1 MKQDVIDKKL
11 ADNNWEYK
19 YLTDLIIKPKFVA
32 NAIPS
37 RDKNIKYSAL
47 TMKIM
52 DLMYQNINNQ
62 VYKESYSYDE
72 LGDLY
77 FTYDADDL
85 LASLGSDSNLT
96 ITRLNKEIT
105 KIMGR
110 IFSYQIGDTI
120 INECIIPYSELHV
133 KSRMIKY
140 KLSDNAKISVLN
152 GYINPTEDKN
162 SKSNYVIY
170 DKTKIFSKKFSQ
182 STNILFRLLHT
193 NKNTIMNGK
202 YIVGRDLIREL
213 FGASYDKIALEER
226 RFFDDAI
233 EELSSI
239 GLIVLYKRV
248 YSNLSNTRFKGW
260 KFAVFYDKNKHIKT
274 ENIEDWAYF
283 CKDYD
288 DIIKDFDKG
297 FNVLQLSEAIA
308 DETESE
314 VNTIMM
320 KEEST
325 PKNLIKGDNVEYVH
339 FDNEGS
345 KYMLNG
351 IIDCFNKNEVI
362 SLIINSKNYNV
373 YCQNFLD
380 NTKETYRDNIVN
392 EEKFK
397 NGYRFR
403 KIKEEEERIIF

>member
-1 MKQDVIDKKL
+1 MKQDITDKRL
-11 ADNNWEYK
+11 AENNWEYK

-32 NAIPS
+32 NAIPN

-62 VYKESYSYDE
+62 VLKESYSYDE
-72 LGDLY
+72 VGDLY

-140 KLSDNAKISVLN
+140 KLSDNAKTSVLN

-193 NKNTIMNGK
+193 NKNTIMNCK
-202 YIVGRDLIREL
+202 YIVSRDFIREL

-260 KFAVFYDKNKHIKT
+260 KFAVFYDKNKHTKT

-283 CKDYD
+283 CKDYE

-297 FNVLQLSEAIA
+297 FNVLQLSEPSI
-308 DETESE
+308 DEFEVEIKTPITEE
-314 VNTIMM
+314 
-320 KEEST
+320 KFKA
-325 PKNLIKGDNVEYVH
+325 KNSNFKSNIDYAHYEI
-339 FDNEGS
+339 DGS
-345 KYMLNG
+345 KYMLDKIVNCSNKDG
-351 IIDCFNKNEVI
+351 IIK
-362 SLIINSKNYNV
+362 LILETKDYDV
-373 YCQNFLD
+373 YCQKFANSVELIHQNHIVDIENF
-380 NTKETYRDNIVN
+380 K
-392 EEKFK
+392 KGF
-397 NGYRFR
+397 RFR
-403 KIKEEEERIIF
+403 KVIENTNPFE